1 MLKPHNSFIRFQCF
15 SKRDFYLRSFYS
27 AYLILYNMKHF
38 SFPTWALFCLSFMT
52 SSALAQKDPYES
64 LVKYVNPFI
73 GTQEM
78 GHTFPGACV
87 PFGMVQLSP
96 DTDTIGFLNDGKYNP
111 GVYRYC
117 AGYQYL
123 DKTIVGFSHTHLS
136 GTGHSDLGDFLV
148 MPTVGKL
155 KLNPGTASHPRSGY
169 RSAFRHST
177 EKAEPGYYSVMLDD
191 YGVKAELTTSARVGF
206 HKYTFPATDSA
217 HIILDLN
224 HGIYN
229 YEGKV
234 LWAFARMENDTLLTG
249 YRITRGWARTNYLYF
264 AMSFSKPV
272 KNYGCKND
280 EKVLYNGFWRKF
292 NLQDNFPEMAG
303 KNLKLFFD
311 FSTTANEAVMVKFAL
326 SAVSTEGA
334 LKNLQAEIPGW
345 DFDKT
350 HIAATALWE
359 KELGK
364 IRIEAPQNVKENFY
378 TALYHTFINP
388 SQYMDVDGRYRGID
402 FNIHKAEG
410 FTNYTV
416 FSLWD
421 TYRALHPLFTILQPE
436 RAADMINSMLA
447 HYSQSVH
454 KLLPVWSHFGNENWC
469 MIGYHAVPVIVD
481 AYMKGIRG
489 FNAEKALEACVSSA
503 THQNYDG
510 IGAYMKYGYVPLDV
524 NAVGASMTLEYA
536 YDDFSI
542 SQLARALGKTAIE
555 SEFAKRALNYRNLSD
570 PSTRFIRA
578 RNRNGSWKTPFDPMH
593 TSGEGFIEGNAWN
606 YSFYVPQDVNGMIKR
621 TGGNK
626 AFISRLDSL
635 FTMDMPDKYFAE
647 TEDITRDGI
656 LGSYVHGNEPS
667 HHVAYLY
674 NWTSEPWKCQAQV
687 HRIVEKMYVNK
698 PDGLCGNDDC
708 GQMSAW
714 YVFSTLGFYPVC
726 PGTDQ
731 YVIGSPCV
739 NEARIKLDN
748 GSVFK
753 VKANSLTKENIYI
766 QSVTLNGK
774 PWNYSFITHPDIING
789 GELVFSMGPKP
800 NKKWAVAENSKPFSI
815 SAK

>member
-1 MLKPHNSFIRFQCF
+1 MNHFLSGKWISICF
-15 SKRDFYLRSFYS
+15 CFF
-27 AYLILYNMKHF
+27 
-38 SFPTWALFCLSFMT
+38 TT
-52 SSALAQKDPYES
+52 VALAQNPAGKS
-64 LVKYVNPFI
+64 AGSYVNPFI

-96 DTDTIGFLNDGKYNP
+96 DTDTIGFLYDGKYNP

-123 DKTIVGFSHTHLS
+123 DNTIVGFSHTHLS

-148 MPTVGKL
+148 MPTTGKVR
-155 KLNPGTASHPRSGY
+155 LNPGTADKPRSGY
-169 RSAFRHST
+169 RSAFRHSS

-191 YGVKAELTTSARVGF
+191 YGVKAELTATSRVGF

-229 YEGKV
+229 YDGKV
-234 LWAFARMENDTLLTG
+234 LWASARMENDTLLTG
-249 YRITRGWARTNYLYF
+249 YRITRGWARTRYIYF
-264 AMSFSKPV
+264 AMIFSKPV
-272 KNYGCKND
+272 RNYGCKND

-292 NLQDNFPEMAG
+292 NQQDNFPEMAG

-311 FSTTANEAVMVKFAL
+311 FSTRAGEAIKIKIAI
-326 SAVSTEGA
+326 SSVSTEGA
-334 LKNLQAEIPGW
+334 LKNLRAEIPHW
-345 DFDKT
+345 DFERT
-350 HIAATALWE
+350 RLEAMALWE
-359 KELGK
+359 RELGK
-364 IRIEAPQNVKENFY
+364 VQVKAAGNVMENFY
-378 TALYHTFINP
+378 TSMYHAFINP
-388 SQYMDVDGRYRGID
+388 SQYMDVDGEYRGLD
-402 FNIHKAEG
+402 NNIHQAEG

-436 RAADMINSMLA
+436 RDADMINSMLA
-447 HYSQSVH
+447 HYTQSVH
-454 KLLPVWSHFGNENWC
+454 KLLPVWSHYGNENWC

-489 FNAEKALEACVSSA
+489 FDAGKALEACVSSA
-503 THQNYDG
+503 THAGYDG
-510 IGAYMKYGYVPLDV
+510 IGAYMKYGYVPYDV
-524 NAVGASMTLEYA
+524 NQVGASMTLEYA
-536 YDDFSI
+536 YDDFTI
-542 SQLARALGKTAIE
+542 SRLAHALGKTDIE
-555 SEFAKRALNYRNLSD
+555 NEFAKRALNYRNLSD
-570 PSTRFIRA
+570 PATRFIRA
-578 RNRNGSWKTPFDPMH
+578 RNSDGSWRTPFDPMH
-593 TSGEGFIEGNAWN
+593 TSGEGFIEGNSWN
-606 YSFYVPQDVNGMIKR
+606 YSFYVPQDVNEMIRR
-621 TGGNK
+621 TGGQK
-626 AFISRLDSL
+626 LFVARLDSL

-667 HHVAYLY
+667 HHIAYLY
-674 NWTSEPWKCQAQV
+674 NWTNEPWKCQAEI
-687 HRIVEKMYVNK
+687 HRIAEKMYINK

-731 YVIGSPCV
+731 YVIGSPCLE
-739 NEARIKLDN
+739 EATLKLDN
-748 GSVFK
+748 GNSFT
-753 VKANSLTKENIYI
+753 VKAKRLSALNIYI
-766 QSVTLNGK
+766 QSVSLNGK
-774 PWNYSFITHPDIING
+774 TWNYSYITQADIMNG
-789 GELVFSMGPKP
+789 GELQFIMGPKP
-800 NKKWAVAENSKPFSI
+800 NKKWAQAKGSKPFSMTGN
-815 SAK
+815 